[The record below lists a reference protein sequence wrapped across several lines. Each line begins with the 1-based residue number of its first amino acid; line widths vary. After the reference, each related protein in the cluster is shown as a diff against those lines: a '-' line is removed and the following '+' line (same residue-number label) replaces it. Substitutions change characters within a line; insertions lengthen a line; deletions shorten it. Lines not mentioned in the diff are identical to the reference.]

1 MNNRYVIIIILTVI
15 IILLLGVVCSP
26 SIFETMENTYNAS
39 KNSVPISIP
48 SDGMITPGYY
58 RVPDTSVM
66 QPIPFGSKLQN
77 IDASGNGTLVNK
89 TITEIMRDKQNL
101 DTSNS
106 DLSPKY
112 NGDNYDT
119 EYHDSLDLIAQRE
132 ESGNIG
138 VNIIDASGNKS
149 IYRFGQLPPPITY
162 NTPPPPIKYVP
173 NYEESVYISR
183 TSGQSQV
190 GSVYN
195 VEPNARGFC
204 AQEANNFD
212 NIDKNCSALG
222 TETCASTSCCVLLGG
237 SKCVAGNINGPL
249 SRSNYIDP
257 FLKNKDLYY
266 YQGKCYG
273 NCEKPGDFV
282 SSV

>member
-1 MNNRYVIIIILTVI
+1 MNNWYIITIILIVI
-15 IILLLGVVCSP
+15 AILLLGVVYSP
-26 SIFETMENTYNAS
+26 NIFEAMET
-39 KNSVPISIP
+39 KNDALGKSAPINIP
-48 SDGMITPGYY
+48 PDGMITPGYY
-58 RVPDTSVM
+58 RIPNTSVM
-66 QPIPFGSKLQN
+66 QPIPIGSKLQN

-89 TITEIMRDKQNL
+89 TAAEIMRDTQNPS
-101 DTSNS
+101 TSNS
-106 DLSPKY
+106 DMSPKY
-112 NGDNYDT
+112 DGNKYDT
-119 EYHDSLDLIAQRE
+119 EYHDSLDVIARRE
-132 ESGNIG
+132 EAGNVG
-138 VNIIDASGNKS
+138 VNITDASGNKS
-149 IYRFGQLPPPITY
+149 VYKFGQIPPPITY
-162 NTPPPPIKYVP
+162 NTPPPPTKYVP
-173 NYEESVYISR
+173 NYEESVYLSR

-190 GSVYN
+190 GTVYN
-195 VEPNARGFC
+195 AEINARGFC

-237 SKCVAGNINGPL
+237 SKCVAGNIHGPM